1 MNDNS
6 KQGNTEI
13 YFRRPFSEIPNYVH
27 REAALGR
34 YALLHDLR
42 YLQKTVGS
50 RHPEM
55 LKVNISEESPL
66 GKYSTAN
73 LIEDLRAIEK
83 SLAQAFPRICKF
95 IQLLTSTTPPF
106 SLTDFPTASVS
117 PSNKPLAF
125 SRQDLTVLKA
135 FAAKVVYTK
144 LTLSQGERT
153 PTA

>member
-6 KQGNTEI
+6 RQGNTGI
-13 YFRRPFSEIPNYVH
+13 NFRRPFSGIQNYVH
-27 REAALGR
+27 REAALGK
-34 YALLHDLR
+34 YNLLHDLR

-66 GKYSTAN
+66 GEYSTAN
-73 LIEDLRAIEK
+73 LIGDLRAIEK
-83 SLAQAFPRICKF
+83 SLAQAFPPICKF
-95 IQLLTSTTPPF
+95 IRLLTSITPSF
-106 SLTDFPTASVS
+106 SPTDLPTASVS
-117 PSNKPLAF
+117 PSNKPLAL

-144 LTLSQGERT
+144 MTLSQREES